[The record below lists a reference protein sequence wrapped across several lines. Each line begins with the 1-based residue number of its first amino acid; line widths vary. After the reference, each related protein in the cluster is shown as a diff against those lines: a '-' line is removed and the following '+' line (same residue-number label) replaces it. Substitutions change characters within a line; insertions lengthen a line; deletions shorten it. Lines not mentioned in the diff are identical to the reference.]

1 MDKFGGC
8 DPRNIARERFR
19 FVATRNDAISDVS
32 YSDHRKTIRVSN
44 HIPKHLMKDRLSE
57 GVEFVEGA
65 GAEAA
70 ERVRLIQYPRNP
82 LLLLQ
87 RREGDFDTLNSSL

>member
-1 MDKFGGC
+1 
-8 DPRNIARERFR
+8 
-19 FVATRNDAISDVS
+19 
-32 YSDHRKTIRVSN
+32 
-44 HIPKHLMKDRLSE
+44 MKDRLAE
-57 GVEFVEGA
+57 GAQLVEGA

-87 RREGDFDTLNSSL
+87 RREGDFETT